1 MSSCAANILITAL
14 QSQLHADAVYSI
26 PLDTR
31 HASARARNNN
41 NNDSM
46 QEHSRQCPRPVASAT
61 VVTSTDPESVG
72 NASLG
77 NHQCSTN
84 HRSEL

>member
-26 PLDTR
+26 PPDAR
-31 HASARARNNN
+31 HASARARNNK
-41 NNDSM
+41 NDSM
-46 QEHSRQCPRPVASAT
+46 QEHTRQCPRPVASAT

-72 NASLG
+72 NARLG